1 MTRKNPQQTKQAIQ
15 QIKTITKASD
25 LEGINPKEEVKVNY
39 SSNSSNKDILKSTR
53 GLFAGSFDL
62 ESNTNP
68 ETNKYFVISS
78 TKLSKLFSNNIFV
91 CSELYIAEESRIIPG
106 KEYTT
111 GHVEC
116 YKRGF
121 NSENNPER
129 NLENRLNE
137 ETDRHLN
144 KLKEMRLEQ
153 INRLNEITE
162 SNK

>member
-1 MTRKNPQQTKQAIQ
+1 MTNST
-15 QIKTITKASD
+15 IKTLTKLSD
-25 LEGINPKEEVKVNY
+25 LEGINPKEEVKVDYY
-39 SSNSSNKDILKSTR
+39 SNPSEKATLKSSR
-53 GLFAGSFDL
+53 GIYAGSFDI
-62 ESNTNP
+62 ESNTP
-68 ETNKYFVISS
+68 TEPNKYFVITS

-91 CSELYIAEESRIIPG
+91 CSELYIAEESRIISE

-111 GHVEC
+111 GHVEY

-144 KLKEMRLEQ
+144 KLKEMRLQ
-153 INRLNEITE
+153 QLNRLNEITE
-162 SNK
+162 RKK